1 MDFDSPKK
9 YSTRSRST
17 RNGSSS
23 PKYKTRYN
31 RRRRQQQSAMKNDVI
46 VIDSDTSDNDNN
58 DNVIDLDRKPAAKK
72 MTKDKSDDE
81 RKKSAASVNN
91 KDTKECISLLDS
103 DEENEPNHCSGMGFD
118 MGGSSRGMLLL
129 SPGSN
134 KRKRDSEAL
143 DRELAEQLQA
153 LEDKASKKASPRKEK
168 REMIKSNDGKAILAV
183 QGIIALVKT
192 A

>member
-1 MDFDSPKK
+1 MVLSKGRAATFSSPPNKTPQLWRSILFDERETIIMDFDSHKK
-9 YSTRSRST
+9 YRTRSRSART
-17 RNGSSS
+17 GSAS

-31 RRRRQQQSAMKNDVI
+31 RRRKQQQSAMKNDVI
-46 VIDSDTSDNDNN
+46 VIDSDSDNDDN

-81 RKKSAASVNN
+81 RKKSA
-91 KDTKECISLLDS
+91 DTKECISLLDS

-143 DRELAEQLQA
+143 DRELAEQLQVN
-153 LEDKASKKASPRKEK
+153 
-168 REMIKSNDGKAILAV
+168 M
-183 QGIIALVKT
+183 
-192 A
+192 

>member
-9 YSTRSRST
+9 YRTRARSTRST
-17 RNGSSS
+17 GSSS

-31 RRRRQQQSAMKNDVI
+31 RRRRQQQRAMKNDVI
-46 VIDSDTSDNDNN
+46 VIDSDSSDNDDN

-81 RKKSAASVNN
+81 RKKSA
-91 KDTKECISLLDS
+91 DTKECISLLDS

-183 QGIIALVKT
+183 QEIIALVKT

>member
-1 MDFDSPKK
+1 MDFDSHKK
-9 YSTRSRST
+9 YRTRSRSART
-17 RNGSSS
+17 GSAS

-31 RRRRQQQSAMKNDVI
+31 RRRKQQQSAMKNDVI
-46 VIDSDTSDNDNN
+46 VIDSDSDNDDN

-81 RKKSAASVNN
+81 RKKSA
-91 KDTKECISLLDS
+91 DTKECISLLDS

-183 QGIIALVKT
+183 QEIIALVKT

>member
-9 YSTRSRST
+9 APSRST
-17 RNGSSS
+17 RSNGSSS

-31 RRRRQQQSAMKNDVI
+31 RRQRHQQSAMKNDVI
-46 VIDSDTSDNDNN
+46 VIDSDSDNDNN

-72 MTKDKSDDE
+72 MTRDKSDGE
-81 RKKSAASVNN
+81 RKKSA
-91 KDTKECISLLDS
+91 DTAKECISLLDS
-103 DEENEPNHCSGMGFD
+103 DEENAPNT
-118 MGGSSRGMLLL
+118 SSHGMLLL
-129 SPGSN
+129 SPSSN
-134 KRKRDSEAL
+134 KRKRDSYAA

-168 REMIKSNDGKAILAV
+168 RMMIKSNDGKAILAV
-183 QGIIALVKT
+183 QEIIALVKT